1 MLRSND
7 PGVMAEAV
15 NILKRLLE
23 NIVSK
28 LMALDLTYM
37 QLKA

>member
-7 PGVMAEAV
+7 PSVMAEAV

-28 LMALDLTYM
+28 LIALDFCA
-37 QLKA
+37 KIR